1 MAVTLVALYDSL
13 GDAAQVR
20 RDLEAA
26 GVPSRDISISDN
38 TGQGIAG
45 TQATRVEDGREER
58 RGGGLLDWLFGVPDD
73 DVAEYRRGL
82 ERGNTLVSVVVDE
95 SQVDAVENILGRYG
109 PIDIDENRSDVTA
122 ETAAATQAQMPPAEA
137 GRETVSVP
145 VVEEELEVG
154 KRTVERGGVR
164 VRRYV
169 VERPVEAEVRLRDE
183 TIDVER
189 RPATGAEPVGEG
201 AFKEQT
207 FDVRERDE
215 EAVVAKTPRVKEEV
229 VVRKDVQEKTAT
241 VRDKVRRAEVEVEGA
256 GTGASP
262 GPTDKIRR

>member
-58 RGGGLLDWLFGVPDD
+58 RGGGLLDWLFGVPDED
-73 DVAEYRRGL
+73 AAEYRRGL
-82 ERGNTLVSVVVDE
+82 ERGNTLVSVVAAE
-95 SQVDAVENILGRYG
+95 PQVDAVENILGRYG
-109 PIDIDENRSDVTA
+109 PIDIDEKRSDVTA
-122 ETAAATQAQMPPAEA
+122 GTAAAMQTPTAEA
-137 GRETVSVP
+137 GREETVSIP

-262 GPTDKIRR
+262 GPADKSRR

>member
-20 RDLEAA
+20 RELEAA
-26 GVPSRDISISDN
+26 GIPSRDISISDN

-73 DVAEYRRGL
+73 DVTEYRRGL
-82 ERGNTLVSVVVDE
+82 ERGNTLVSVVVAE
-95 SQVDAVENILGRYG
+95 PQVDAVENILSRYG
-109 PIDIDENRSDVTA
+109 PIDIDEDRSDLAT
-122 ETAAATQAQMPPAEA
+122 ETAAATQMPAAEA
-137 GRETVSVP
+137 GREETVSVP

-169 VERPVEAEVRLRDE
+169 VERPVEAEVQLRDE

-189 RPATGAEPVGEG
+189 RPATGAEPAGEG

-262 GPTDKIRR
+262 GPADKSRR